1 MNIRDK
7 KMYNAYIKY
16 KNILSGCRTIYDAM
30 YFSQDIIKQYPNLK
44 NLINGMIHGKQYE
57 RVLDLRTI
65 AHTLNILNDLN
76 SRNEIDTYI
85 NDNLKNNI
93 DIVQLNALMRVG
105 KLKQSDDILIN
116 LDNDNNI
123 EKIFKMSDELLL
135 PIKN

>member
-57 RVLDLRTI
+57 RVLDLRTV
-65 AHTLNILNDLN
+65 AHTLNVLNEFN

-85 NDNLKNNI
+85 NARRYECTN
-93 DIVQLNALMRVG
+93 G
-105 KLKQSDDILIN
+105 
-116 LDNDNNI
+116 
-123 EKIFKMSDELLL
+123 LLY
-135 PIKN
+135 I

>member
-1 MNIRDK
+1 MMNIRDK

-57 RVLDLRTI
+57 RVLDLRTV
-65 AHTLNILNDLN
+65 AHTLNILNEFN

-105 KLKQSDDILIN
+105 KLKQSNDIL
-116 LDNDNNI
+116 DTDKDI